1 MYNIYILIF
10 ICRRP
15 SSNMYAMK
23 CYVFCWVW
31 EIYNEL
37 DNSSHLQ
44 ILHSIILYGF
54 LRCEKPGYLG
64 AMTQRKLGSMNLQ
77 SFQT

>member
-1 MYNIYILIF
+1 MYIYVYIYVYVYNIYICIIYIYIF

-15 SSNMYAMK
+15 SSNMYGMK

-44 ILHSIILYGF
+44 ILHSIILDGF
-54 LRCEKPGYLG
+54 LRCENQG
-64 AMTQRKLGSMNLQ
+64 T
-77 SFQT
+77 